1 MRTVVK
7 FFIPVLI
14 LLSSLSF
21 SSSNEYSE
29 SDAKAAFKQLD
40 NMVRSITSMEFTLVN
55 SERIKNRMMKGKQRV
70 SLTTQPFRCHITMI
84 EPGNGEELIYAGA
97 KYDYQAIY
105 EPKGFPYMQLELD
118 PHGSL
123 MRKNN
128 HHTIFDLG
136 YTKMMSVLN
145 YHMKNSPYI
154 IDLSQMTLNAKEV
167 QKMTITFSDFKY
179 VSIRID
185 RKERLSELAERLT
198 LNDYMLYELNN
209 IDISSELK
217 VGSTLIVPTAYAKK
231 VELYIDLTT
240 GLPMTQ
246 IVYDDK
252 GVYEKYEF
260 SDLRIN
266 FPISEKR
273 FNSEMLG
280 KSL

>member
-1 MRTVVK
+1 
-7 FFIPVLI
+7 
-14 LLSSLSF
+14 
-21 SSSNEYSE
+21 
-29 SDAKAAFKQLD
+29 
-40 NMVRSITSMEFTLVN
+40 
-55 SERIKNRMMKGKQRV
+55 
-70 SLTTQPFRCHITMI
+70 
-84 EPGNGEELIYAGA
+84 
-97 KYDYQAIY
+97 
-105 EPKGFPYMQLELD
+105 
-118 PHGSL
+118 
-123 MRKNN
+123 
-128 HHTIFDLG
+128 
-136 YTKMMSVLN
+136 
-145 YHMKNSPYI
+145 
-154 IDLSQMTLNAKEV
+154 MTLNATEV

-209 IDISSELK
+209 IDVSSELK